1 MAPKK
6 MIAAQQKNRTHIRRM
21 KIYWDSFYL
30 LIRNGTNSL
39 HAYITN
45 AIEFYL
51 TFWIKLLYK
60 NSALKMQV

>member
-51 TFWIKLLYK
+51 TF
-60 NSALKMQV
+60 